1 MLACEPED
9 LVMCEFRRTQKEF
22 LMGNR
27 TAMHYV
33 RGLFYFIHTHKLN
46 SVKKAGP
53 LLFLFALRAA
63 KNPSQTTCKY
73 SEFVVK

>member
-1 MLACEPED
+1 
-9 LVMCEFRRTQKEF
+9 
-22 LMGNR
+22 MGNR
-27 TAMHYV
+27 SAMHYV

-63 KNPSQTTCKY
+63 KNPIQTTCKY
-73 SEFVVK
+73 SEFVVKLNKCSTVKGLFFKETF